1 MHLKNIGPLKEL
13 SQIISRHSTWMGA
26 SKSKLKHSSTDL
38 PLRAEILSSEQM
50 TQRGKILAKRHIVG
64 MGKSKRSL
72 LDRLAENESILWE
85 VYNLLSEDLR
95 LDIGVNP
102 AGEWLLDNYYLI
114 EEQIRIA
121 KRHLPKAYSK
131 ELPHLENGILAGYPR
146 VYDIA
151 LQIISHGDGRIDIE
165 NLGNFISAYQSVATL
180 KLGEL
185 WAIPIMLRLALIEKL
200 RRTSVRMASARSDKQ
215 KAVYW
220 ADRMTETVAK
230 DPSNL
235 ILTIA
240 DMARSDPPLV
250 SSFVAELVRRLQG
263 QAPGLSLPLNW
274 IEQRLAE
281 SVQTT
286 EQLVRVENQQQATE
300 QVSISNT
307 ISSLRLLGNT
317 DWRLFVESI
326 SEVEEILCQDPAGQY
341 AKMDFATRDSYRHVV
356 EKLARRSK
364 YSESEIAKHA
374 VRLAQKAA
382 VSKGASHRE
391 AHVGYYLLDKGLFKT
406 EHIGKV
412 QLKSNE
418 ALRKLIKRIPLW
430 TYLVVILMITLVS
443 GYSLAFVASRAG
455 LHGWKLWL
463 FSLFTVI
470 GSSHLA
476 VLLVN
481 WLVTL
486 FVNPKRMPR
495 MDFSRGV
502 PDTARTLV
510 TIPTMLTSPQ
520 NAESLINGLEVRF
533 LANRQENLFFCLLT
547 DFADAQVESLPQDE
561 SLLAIA
567 EAGIKALN
575 AKYSGDGGDLFFL
588 FHRPRLWNDIDKIW
602 MAFERKRGKLSALN
616 QFLLNGKREDFSLI
630 VGDTKELEN
639 IRYIITL
646 DTDTQ
651 LPLDSAQKFIGA
663 MAHPLNSPEYDPKLK
678 RIVAGYGILQ
688 PRVGISMDLGCGSR
702 YSAMCASDPGI
713 DPYTR
718 AVSDVYQDLF
728 GEGSFVGKG
737 IYDIEAFEQ
746 TSGDCFPD
754 NRILSHDLLEGCYT
768 RSGLLTDAELY
779 EEYPS
784 SYHADVKRRHR
795 WTRGDWQIAQ
805 WVLPFIPNQDN
816 KLQRNPISMLSRW
829 KVFDNLR
836 RSVMALSLTIMLL
849 VGWLALSQPLFWS
862 LVVLTIL
869 LLPPA
874 LGTIVD
880 VLRKPADMKLLDH
893 LRSELKSVGQKLT
906 ETAFYLATMPYE
918 AYYSSDAIL
927 RTLWRT
933 HFSHKNMLEWAPSA
947 DTNRDES
954 SLWGTFRRMWVS
966 PFLAVS
972 TAFVMIALPGPVS
985 FYALAV
991 LALWLVSPAV
1001 AWWFSKPILEREARL
1016 SQAQITFLRKLSRK
1030 SWAFFETFAGPE
1042 DNWLAPDNFQEHP
1055 VPKVAHR
1062 TSPTNIGMSLLANL
1076 TAYDFGTIS
1085 AGRLIER
1092 TAKTFQTMQSMR
1104 KHRGHF
1110 FNWYDTQSLQPL
1122 YPLYIST
1129 VDSGNLSGHLYVLRQ
1144 GLLALINE
1152 KIVNNRVYESLSDVL
1167 GILSDEALAMPEIKV
1182 NHFLEPL
1189 QEELKAILVSP
1200 PTTPLDA
1207 QKCLEGLL
1215 HSGGLLS
1222 RKMASLDSDEDSP
1235 LNWWARAFV
1244 GQCQDALQELNL
1256 FLPNLGQEGFA
1267 RLADTQEIPTLDE
1280 IRLSDTAAGQKAKD
1294 RIALIHELAESAETF
1309 AQVDLR
1315 FLYDEKRHL
1324 FSIGYN
1330 VSELRLDSGYYDL
1343 LASEARLA
1351 TFVGIAQGKLPQ
1363 ESWFAL
1369 GRLLTTA
1376 RGEPI
1381 LLSWSGSMFEYL
1393 MPLLVMPNYEGTLLD
1408 ETYKAAVRIQKEY
1421 GKRNSVPWGIS
1432 ESGYNAIDA
1441 QQNYQYRAFGVPGL
1455 GLKRGLAQD
1464 LVIAPY
1470 ATALALMVMP
1480 EAAASNL
1487 ERLAAEG
1494 FEARYGF
1501 YEAIDYTR
1509 ARIPRGQ
1516 KHSVVRSFMAHHQ
1529 GMSLLSLAYLLLDR
1543 PMQKR
1548 FEADSK
1554 FQAIMLLLQEKV
1566 PKATAYYARTTSLE
1580 EHHLTSSELAPP
1592 IRVFTNPNTAKLE
1605 VQLLSNGRYHLMVT
1619 NAGASYSR
1627 WNDLDITR
1635 WREDRIRDN
1644 HGTFCYIRDLETM
1657 DYWSTAYQ
1665 PTLKPVKRFEAIFSE
1680 DRVEFRGSKQD
1691 YDTHM
1696 EIAVSPE
1703 DDVELRRVRITN
1715 RSTNRRTIDVTSY
1728 AEVVLDTH
1736 AADAL
1741 HPAFSKLFIQT
1752 EIIEHQ
1758 KAILCTR
1765 RPRSENEMEPWLFHL
1780 MSVYGAK
1787 IKEISYE
1794 TDRSKFIGRGNTV
1807 AEPRALSTPAVGKS
1821 TALSGSRGSVLD
1833 PIVSIRYQITLDPE
1847 QAAVINIVTGVGNS
1861 REQVMS
1867 LVEKYQDW
1875 HLANRVFDLAWTH
1888 NQVLL
1893 HQYNISEADAQ
1904 LYGHLASSII
1914 YANAA
1919 LRADPGVLIKNHQGQ
1934 SGLWGYAIS
1943 GDLPIVLLR
1952 IEDPAN
1958 IELAR
1963 QMIQAHSYWRLKG
1976 LIVDLVIWNEDH
1988 AGYRQLL
1995 HDQIVALV
2003 TSGVEPRILDQPG
2016 GIFIRSLDQISEDDR
2031 ILIQTVAR
2039 IIISDAAGSLSEQ
2052 VEGRRLPETSVA
2064 TLSPSRA
2071 KRLRSIPFTAI
2082 PRFDLLF
2089 FNGLGG
2095 FTEDGREYVIT
2106 TTKDQLTPA
2115 PWANV
2120 LANPHFGTVISES
2133 GLSYTW
2139 AENAHEYRLTPWNND
2154 PVSDNRGE
2162 AFYLRDEERGNYWSP
2177 TPLPSGGSSPYVTR
2191 HGFGYTV
2198 FEHTEH
2204 SIRTEV
2210 WVYVA
2215 LDASIKFVVIKVFNE
2230 SNQARKLSVTGF
2242 VEWVLGDLSSKS
2254 AMHVVTEIDPSSGA
2268 IMARNS
2274 YNTEFKHRTAF
2285 FDVDD
2290 TSLDAKGINRSV
2302 TCDRAEFLGRNGSLE
2317 EPAAMSRSRLS
2328 GKMGAGLDPCTAIMV
2343 DFTLAPNQQHE
2354 VIFRLG
2360 LGRNAED
2367 ASRLANRFQGPN
2379 AARDALE
2386 KVWEHWGHTL
2396 GAVNVET
2403 PDQALNVLANG
2414 WLLYQNLASRL
2425 WGRSGF
2431 YQSGGAFGFRD
2442 QLQDVMAL
2450 LFSRPELTRA
2460 QLLESASRQFVE
2472 GDVQHWWHPPSGRG
2486 VRTRCSDDL
2495 LWLPFVT
2502 SQYVHTTG
2510 DTGVLSESMH
2520 FLEGRAV
2527 NPDED
2532 SYYDLPERSREKGT
2546 LYEHCVRA
2554 IELSLRFGEHGLP
2567 LMGSGDWN
2575 DGMNLVGFGGKGES
2589 VWLGFFLYDVLVRFA
2604 EIARIYND
2612 EAFAE
2617 RCLEQSRKLR
2627 ENLNKDG
2634 WDEQWYRR
2642 AYFDDGTPLG
2652 SASNDECKIDSIAQ
2666 SWSVLSGGGEP
2677 DKSLMA
2683 MNSLDQHLVRRD
2695 LGLIQLFD
2703 PPFDKSALNPG
2714 YIKGYVPGVRENG
2727 GQYTHAATWAVMA
2740 FAKMGNNE
2748 KAWELFKLINPVNH
2762 SRNPQETETYKVEP
2776 YVMAA
2781 DVYAVAP
2788 HGGRGGWTWYTGSAA
2803 WMYRLI
2809 TESLLGMRLE
2819 VDKLYI
2825 EPCLPEDWSEY
2836 KLHYRY
2842 RETVYHITIAQK
2854 PDASGQMRVSV
2865 DGMDQP
2871 QKFIPLIDDHIEHYV
2886 EVVIPLK

>member
-1 MHLKNIGPLKEL
+1 MHLKNIGPLKGL

-50 TQRGKILAKRHIVG
+50 TQRGKILARGHIVG

-95 LDIGVNP
+95 LDTGVNP

-230 DPSNL
+230 DPSSL

-281 SVQTT
+281 SVLTT
-286 EQLVRVENQQQATE
+286 EQLVRAENQQQATE

-341 AKMDFATRDSYRHVV
+341 AKMDFPTRDSYRHVV

-374 VRLAQKAA
+374 VRLAQKGA
-382 VSKGASHRE
+382 VSKGESHRE

-430 TYLVVILMITLVS
+430 TYLVVILMITLAS
-443 GYSLAFVASRAG
+443 GYSMAFVASRAG

-486 FVNPKRMPR
+486 FANPKRLPR

-520 NAESLINGLEVRF
+520 NAESLLNGLEVRF
-533 LANRQENLFFCLLT
+533 LANRQDNLFFCLLT
-547 DFADAQVESLPQDE
+547 DFGDAAQESLPQDE

-567 EAGIKALN
+567 EAGIQALN
-575 AKYSGDGGDLFFL
+575 AKYSSGDGDFFFL

-602 MAFERKRGKLSALN
+602 MGFERKRGKLSALN
-616 QFLLNGKREDFSLI
+616 RFLQNGQKDDFSLI
-630 VGDTKELEN
+630 VGDTTKLEN

-663 MAHPLNSPEYDPKLK
+663 MAHPLNSPQYDPQLK

-688 PRVGISMDLGCGSR
+688 PRVGISMDLCCRSR

-862 LVVLTIL
+862 LVVMTIL

-874 LGTIVD
+874 LAAMVGIV
-880 VLRKPADMKLLDH
+880 RKPADMKLLDH

-906 ETAFYLATMPYE
+906 ETTFYLATMPYE

-966 PFLAVS
+966 PFLAVI
-972 TAFVMIALPGPVS
+972 TGFVMIALPAYQMS
-985 FYALAV
+985 FVALAV

-1092 TAKTFQTMQSMR
+1092 TSKTFQTMESMR

-1122 YPLYIST
+1122 YPLYVST

-1144 GLLALINE
+1144 GLLALIDE

-1167 GILSDEALAMPEIKV
+1167 GILSDAAHAVPETETNLFLA
-1182 NHFLEPL
+1182 PL
-1189 QEELKAILVSP
+1189 QEELESILVSP
-1200 PTTPLDA
+1200 PVTPADS
-1207 QKCLEGLL
+1207 KTCLEGLL
-1215 HSGGLLS
+1215 HSAGLLA
-1222 RKMASLDSDEDSP
+1222 RKMASLDTDEDSP
-1235 LNWWARAFV
+1235 LNWWARALV
-1244 GQCQDALQELNL
+1244 GQCQDALEELNL
-1256 FLPNLGQEGFA
+1256 FLPNLGQTGFA
-1267 RLADTQEIPTLDE
+1267 RLSDTQEIPTLDE

-1309 AQVDLR
+1309 AQVDVR
-1315 FLYDEKRHL
+1315 FLYDEERHL

-1393 MPLLVMPNYEGTLLD
+1393 MPLLVMPNYESTLLD

-1509 ARIPRGQ
+1509 SRLPRGQ
-1516 KHSVVRSFMAHHQ
+1516 KHTVIRSFMAHHQ

-1566 PKATAYYARTTSLE
+1566 PKATAFYARTTSLE

-1635 WREDRIRDN
+1635 WRE
-1644 HGTFCYIRDLETM
+1644 
-1657 DYWSTAYQ
+1657 
-1665 PTLKPVKRFEAIFSE
+1665 
-1680 DRVEFRGSKQD
+1680 
-1691 YDTHM
+1691 
-1696 EIAVSPE
+1696 
-1703 DDVELRRVRITN
+1703 
-1715 RSTNRRTIDVTSY
+1715 
-1728 AEVVLDTH
+1728 
-1736 AADAL
+1736 
-1741 HPAFSKLFIQT
+1741 
-1752 EIIEHQ
+1752 
-1758 KAILCTR
+1758 
-1765 RPRSENEMEPWLFHL
+1765 
-1780 MSVYGAK
+1780 
-1787 IKEISYE
+1787 
-1794 TDRSKFIGRGNTV
+1794 
-1807 AEPRALSTPAVGKS
+1807 
-1821 TALSGSRGSVLD
+1821 
-1833 PIVSIRYQITLDPE
+1833 
-1847 QAAVINIVTGVGNS
+1847 
-1861 REQVMS
+1861 
-1867 LVEKYQDW
+1867 
-1875 HLANRVFDLAWTH
+1875 
-1888 NQVLL
+1888 
-1893 HQYNISEADAQ
+1893 
-1904 LYGHLASSII
+1904 
-1914 YANAA
+1914 
-1919 LRADPGVLIKNHQGQ
+1919 
-1934 SGLWGYAIS
+1934 
-1943 GDLPIVLLR
+1943 
-1952 IEDPAN
+1952 
-1958 IELAR
+1958 
-1963 QMIQAHSYWRLKG
+1963 
-1976 LIVDLVIWNEDH
+1976 
-1988 AGYRQLL
+1988 
-1995 HDQIVALV
+1995 
-2003 TSGVEPRILDQPG
+2003 
-2016 GIFIRSLDQISEDDR
+2016 
-2031 ILIQTVAR
+2031 
-2039 IIISDAAGSLSEQ
+2039 
-2052 VEGRRLPETSVA
+2052 
-2064 TLSPSRA
+2064 
-2071 KRLRSIPFTAI
+2071 
-2082 PRFDLLF
+2082 
-2089 FNGLGG
+2089 
-2095 FTEDGREYVIT
+2095 
-2106 TTKDQLTPA
+2106 
-2115 PWANV
+2115 
-2120 LANPHFGTVISES
+2120 
-2133 GLSYTW
+2133 
-2139 AENAHEYRLTPWNND
+2139 
-2154 PVSDNRGE
+2154 
-2162 AFYLRDEERGNYWSP
+2162 
-2177 TPLPSGGSSPYVTR
+2177 
-2191 HGFGYTV
+2191 
-2198 FEHTEH
+2198 
-2204 SIRTEV
+2204 
-2210 WVYVA
+2210 
-2215 LDASIKFVVIKVFNE
+2215 
-2230 SNQARKLSVTGF
+2230 
-2242 VEWVLGDLSSKS
+2242 
-2254 AMHVVTEIDPSSGA
+2254 
-2268 IMARNS
+2268 
-2274 YNTEFKHRTAF
+2274 
-2285 FDVDD
+2285 
-2290 TSLDAKGINRSV
+2290 
-2302 TCDRAEFLGRNGSLE
+2302 
-2317 EPAAMSRSRLS
+2317 
-2328 GKMGAGLDPCTAIMV
+2328 
-2343 DFTLAPNQQHE
+2343 
-2354 VIFRLG
+2354 
-2360 LGRNAED
+2360 
-2367 ASRLANRFQGPN
+2367 
-2379 AARDALE
+2379 
-2386 KVWEHWGHTL
+2386 
-2396 GAVNVET
+2396 
-2403 PDQALNVLANG
+2403 
-2414 WLLYQNLASRL
+2414 
-2425 WGRSGF
+2425 
-2431 YQSGGAFGFRD
+2431 
-2442 QLQDVMAL
+2442 
-2450 LFSRPELTRA
+2450 
-2460 QLLESASRQFVE
+2460 
-2472 GDVQHWWHPPSGRG
+2472 
-2486 VRTRCSDDL
+2486 
-2495 LWLPFVT
+2495 
-2502 SQYVHTTG
+2502 
-2510 DTGVLSESMH
+2510 
-2520 FLEGRAV
+2520 
-2527 NPDED
+2527 
-2532 SYYDLPERSREKGT
+2532 
-2546 LYEHCVRA
+2546 
-2554 IELSLRFGEHGLP
+2554 
-2567 LMGSGDWN
+2567 
-2575 DGMNLVGFGGKGES
+2575 
-2589 VWLGFFLYDVLVRFA
+2589 
-2604 EIARIYND
+2604 
-2612 EAFAE
+2612 
-2617 RCLEQSRKLR
+2617 
-2627 ENLNKDG
+2627 
-2634 WDEQWYRR
+2634 
-2642 AYFDDGTPLG
+2642 
-2652 SASNDECKIDSIAQ
+2652 
-2666 SWSVLSGGGEP
+2666 
-2677 DKSLMA
+2677 
-2683 MNSLDQHLVRRD
+2683 
-2695 LGLIQLFD
+2695 
-2703 PPFDKSALNPG
+2703 
-2714 YIKGYVPGVRENG
+2714 
-2727 GQYTHAATWAVMA
+2727 
-2740 FAKMGNNE
+2740 
-2748 KAWELFKLINPVNH
+2748 
-2762 SRNPQETETYKVEP
+2762 
-2776 YVMAA
+2776 
-2781 DVYAVAP
+2781 
-2788 HGGRGGWTWYTGSAA
+2788 
-2803 WMYRLI
+2803 
-2809 TESLLGMRLE
+2809 
-2819 VDKLYI
+2819 
-2825 EPCLPEDWSEY
+2825 
-2836 KLHYRY
+2836 
-2842 RETVYHITIAQK
+2842 
-2854 PDASGQMRVSV
+2854 
-2865 DGMDQP
+2865 
-2871 QKFIPLIDDHIEHYV
+2871 
-2886 EVVIPLK
+2886 